1 MDAYILPQVDD
12 MNITK
17 TVRISERT
25 NQRLAAL
32 AAALESDQSPLID
45 RLLTRALD
53 AIDSGEWQTTRTP
66 VRYAISFDR
75 PKSDR
80 K

>member
-1 MDAYILPQVDD
+1 MIILQDD
-12 MNITK
+12 GLNITK

-25 NQRLAAL
+25 NQRLAEL

-53 AIDSGEWQTTRTP
+53 AIDSGEWATTRTP
-66 VRYAISFDR
+66 VRYAITFDR
-75 PKSDR
+75 PKSER

>member
-17 TVRISERT
+17 TVRISEGC
-25 NQRLAAL
+25 NQRLAEL
-32 AAALESDQSPLID
+32 AATLECDQSPLID
-45 RLLTRALD
+45 KLLTRALD
-53 AIDSGEWQTTRTP
+53 AISAGEWAIERRP

-75 PKSDR
+75 PNRDR

>member
-25 NQRLAAL
+25 NQRLAEL

-53 AIDSGEWQTTRTP
+53 AIDSGEWATTRTP